1 MSGLYRRKQVLERKL
16 KQLRRFDHSS
26 PDSDGPSS
34 PTAIA
39 SSYFDEQ
46 DLNGLTRRGKSLHT
60 PISQIL
66 QESKPDISVVAAA
79 VESGAPLDLEQCIAF
94 IKVIQWE
101 MKALDEELKGKC
113 SVEAN
118 NYPENLNIR
127 DFASYIPLPTVVYEL
142 EYPRQDHIDWY
153 YVAEKTAATFGVLG
167 VMIVVSQAYI
177 YPSVMETVHMKE
189 IGMTLEE
196 RLKEFPWVLS
206 DLLFPFM
213 MEYLLAWYVIWE
225 CIVGRSLPRM
235 WNHYTG

>member
-1 MSGLYRRKQVLERKL
+1 MSGLYHRKKVLGRKL
-16 KQLRRFDHSS
+16 KQLHQVDYNS
-26 PDSDGPSS
+26 PDLDGPSS

-39 SSYFDEQ
+39 SSYFDKQ
-46 DLNGLTRRGKSLHT
+46 DLDGLTRRGQSLHI
-60 PISQIL
+60 PASYIL
-66 QESKPDISVVAAA
+66 QESKPDTSVVGAA
-79 VESGAPLDLEQCIAF
+79 VENGAPLDAEQITALTK
-94 IKVIQWE
+94 IIQWE
-101 MKALDEELKGKC
+101 IKALDEELRGKC

-118 NYPENLNIR
+118 NYPQNLNIR
-127 DFASYIPLPTVVYEL
+127 DFALYIPLPTVVYEL

-225 CIVGRSLPRM
+225 CIVGRSLPRLQDRCAC
-235 WNHYTG
+235 

>member
-1 MSGLYRRKQVLERKL
+1 MTLVSGLYRRKEVLERKL
-16 KQLRRFDHSS
+16 KQLRQFDHGSAELG
-26 PDSDGPSS
+26 DRSS
-34 PTAIA
+34 PTAIV

-46 DLNGLTRRGKSLHT
+46 DLDGLTRRGKSLHI
-60 PISQIL
+60 PISQLL
-66 QESKPDISVVAAA
+66 QESKHDISVLAAA
-79 VESGAPLDLEQCIAF
+79 VESGAPLDVEQRIAL
-94 IKVIQWE
+94 IEVIQWE
-101 MKALDEELKGKC
+101 TKALDEELRGKC

-118 NYPENLNIR
+118 NYPKNLNVR
-127 DFASYIPLPTVVYEL
+127 DFAKYIPLPTVVYEL

-225 CIVGRSLPRM
+225 CIVG
-235 WNHYTG
+235 HV